1 MNFIK
6 SIDNFFRK
14 TTPTLP
20 TQKPFLIFG
29 REIKNWDGFLFDN
42 VLPWANEIITGS
54 NLTISDLIFLWVIKR
69 FGQDFKSYPS
79 HLSRNYGITSPF
91 NQVKKLIDL
100 GLVDEN
106 FMVTKLG
113 NETIDKNRKYIELHK
128 NGWTTTEE
136 KKYNY
141 ENHKLFIKEHA
152 EWLSQIGEVEK
163 ATQRLTELENINKR
177 DKYFKV
183 FQKGEKLGK
192 LKRFEESNS
201 ILLPLLKNDFV
212 DFHAPL
218 FERIAK
224 NYRGLKDYQ
233 NEIKICETFLS
244 DKQPLYGGDMWVDVF
259 TKRINYAINK
269 IKK

>member
-1 MNFIK
+1 MAG
-6 SIDNFFRK
+6 
-14 TTPTLP
+14 PQL
-20 TQKPFLIFG
+20 
-29 REIKNWDGFLFDN
+29 
-42 VLPWANEIITGS
+42 
-54 NLTISDLIFLWVIKR
+54 
-69 FGQDFKSYPS
+69 
-79 HLSRNYGITSPF
+79 
-91 NQVKKLIDL
+91 KK
-100 GLVDEN
+100 
-106 FMVTKLG
+106 
-113 NETIDKNRKYIELHK
+113 
-128 NGWTTTEE
+128 
-136 KKYNY
+136 KKHNY

-177 DKYFKV
+177 GKYFKV

-224 NYRGLKDYQ
+224 NYRGLKDYE